1 MIKIKI
7 NNAEIN
13 AVNKLPENVRYE
25 YFIKKVTDYEEV
37 WGLFNDGWAT
47 SRDEDGNLF
56 IPFFPKKEFAEISAV
71 KEWAS
76 YEARSIT
83 LDDFIENWL
92 TGMKKAGINPSIF
105 PLGNETAAVSIDNLL
120 KDLETELENY

>member
-1 MIKIKI
+1 MH
-7 NNAEIN
+7 NDEIN
-13 AVNKLPENVRYE
+13 TVSKLPANVRYE

-37 WGLFNDGWAT
+37 WSLFNDGWAT

-56 IPFFPKKEFAEISAV
+56 IPFFPKKEFAEISAE

-76 YEARSIT
+76 YKARSIS
-83 LDDFIENWL
+83 LDDFIEKWL
-92 TGMKKAGINPSIF
+92 TGMKKDGIIPSIF
-105 PLGNETAAVSIDNLL
+105 PSENDRVAVSIDVLF